1 MPVHRFE
8 DGTVREDVKNMV
20 KLIVGAKGS
29 GKTKTMVDMINQSA
43 DVTTGNIVC
52 IEKNMNL
59 TYSLKYKV
67 RLIDV
72 DEYNIDGYEEFY
84 GFVAGVLAGDYDILE
99 VYIDGILKI
108 GHGDIEGLPKLID
121 RLTQLCKG
129 EKTIIMTVSSDSEKL
144 PESIRHLELECLPHH
159 YHC

>member
-1 MPVHRFE
+1 
-8 DGTVREDVKNMV
+8 MV
-20 KLIVGAKGS
+20 KLIVGGKGT

-43 DVTTGNIVC
+43 GVTKGNIVC

-59 TYSLKYKV
+59 TYSLKYTV

-72 DEYNIDGYEEFY
+72 DEYKIDGYEEFY

-108 GHGDIEGLPKLID
+108 GHGDLEGLVKLIE
-121 RLTQLCKG
+121 RLMALCAG
-129 EKTIIMTVSSDSEKL
+129 EKTIIMTVSCNPEDL
-144 PESIRHLELECLPHH
+144 PEAIKDLELECLPHH